1 MEKPAILVVDDD
13 AEVLR
18 ALARDVRQKYGPDY
32 RVLRAE
38 SGAAALEVL
47 TEIDRRGEPVALVL
61 TDQRMP
67 QLDGVTLLSRARDAP
82 FSG

>member
-32 RVLRAE
+32 RVLNP
-38 SGAAALEVL
+38 
-47 TEIDRRGEPVALVL
+47 EP
-61 TDQRMP
+61 P
-67 QLDGVTLLSRARDAP
+67 PSR
-82 FSG
+82 S